1 MHGFQIKRI
10 KKIVFDRIVRLNRVN
25 THTHTRV
32 PRRHRQ
38 DRSHSPNCS
47 SGKRR
52 SVVARSEC
60 LSIVVI
66 TTAAYQ
72 GICPSYRQRKSV
84 MNKRLAFFHSVDFLR
99 LVRSFFFTAD
109 RRLLQRL
116 SLPQLIQ
123 MRIRPHDSS
132 DNLSSIFSLTR
143 LVDSFD

>member
-99 LVRSFFFTAD
+99 LVRSFFFS
-109 RRLLQRL
+109 RLIEDYSNGFHFHNSFKCAFVLMT
-116 SLPQLIQ
+116 PLIIY
-123 MRIRPHDSS
+123 RA
-132 DNLSSIFSLTR
+132 FS
-143 LVDSFD
+143 V